1 MKFSNHE
8 RQLNALVYG
17 VLNEPYYRKRIEDA
31 CNISVAE
38 EVTEH
43 YVAYI
48 SQILEEISE
57 VTGNDYTLSHQEI
70 RIRFGNILGNLE
82 SKIESEIVD
91 AMKELQI
98 ESSKYIT
105 IRAKAEQRAANGL
118 VEKAKEILNEV
129 QNETN

>member
-1 MKFSNHE
+1 MTYSNHTL
-8 RQLNALVYG
+8 QLNALVYK
-17 VLNEPYYRKRIEDA
+17 VLNERYHASRIEDA
-31 CNISVAE
+31 CSISVAE
-38 EVTEH
+38 DVTER

-57 VTGNDYTLSHQEI
+57 VTGNDYTLSHREI

-82 SKIESEIVD
+82 SKIESEIDD

-98 ESSKYIT
+98 ESSKYVT